1 MIMSKKLDRIDL
13 RLLSLLQRDARISNA
28 QLAEKVSLSPTACL
42 RRLRNLEN
50 EGWISHYSAVLDEK
64 MLGFQIA
71 AMVFVKLE
79 KNTKHNGDAFEEA
92 LLQLPQ
98 VIECCVV
105 TGAHDYVLRVV
116 SKNLEDYERLLKEG
130 IAAVDVVADL
140 ESLIILNQS
149 IKHKELPL

>member
-1 MIMSKKLDRIDL
+1 MTKSLDRIDS
-13 RLLSLLQRDARISNA
+13 RMLSLLQRDARISNA
-28 QLAEKVSLSPTACL
+28 QLAEKVNLSPTACL
-42 RRLRNLEN
+42 RRLRKLES
-50 EGWISHYSAVLDEK
+50 EGWIRHYGAVLDEK

-79 KNTKHNGDAFEEA
+79 KNTKQNGDAFEQA

-140 ESLIILNQS
+140 ESLIILNQN
-149 IKHKELPL
+149 IKRKELPL